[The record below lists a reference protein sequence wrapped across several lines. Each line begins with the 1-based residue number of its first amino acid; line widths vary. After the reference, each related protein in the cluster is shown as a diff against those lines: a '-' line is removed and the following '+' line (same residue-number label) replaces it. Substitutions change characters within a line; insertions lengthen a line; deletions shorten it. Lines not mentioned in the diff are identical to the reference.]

1 MQDGSK
7 KECTSRYLTAVQAAT
22 NTVSSWLQKDE
33 DLLDSGVPSNVAAAA
48 EQLHDERPI
57 RKTNE
62 VTLVHDS
69 FPVSCSLPAK
79 SPVLHRRGS
88 ITCESL

>member
-7 KECTSRYLTAVQAAT
+7 KQCTSRYLTAVQAAT

-33 DLLDSGVPSNVAAAA
+33 DLLDSGVPSTVAAAA

-57 RKTNE
+57 RKTTE
-62 VTLVHDS
+62 VSLVHNH
-69 FPVSCSLPAK
+69 SLCPAA
-79 SPVLHRRGS
+79 
-88 ITCESL
+88 